1 MKTPAISCVIL
12 LLGLLLAAGCAYV
25 EVAPIGESDRVL
37 TGKVTYDP
45 PEAVPTGA
53 ILSVRVVDTSSITS
67 GPVLLGQQRIAISGE
82 PPFEFRT
89 EYRAEDN
96 LLRRG
101 VSVEAK
107 ILVNGKLRYGNLT
120 THVVTLARAA
130 GSQEI
135 MLFPTAP

>member
-12 LLGLLLAAGCAYV
+12 FLGLLFVAGCNYV
-25 EVAPIGESDRVL
+25 EVTPIGDADRVL
-37 TGKVTYDP
+37 TGKVTYVP
-45 PEAVPTGA
+45 PGPVPAGA
-53 ILSVRVVDTSSITS
+53 ILSVRVVDASSVTS

-82 PPFEFRT
+82 PPFEFRA
-89 EYRAEDN
+89 EYRADDN

-101 VSVEAK
+101 VNVEAK

-120 THVVTLARAA
+120 GHVVTLARAT

-135 MLFPTAP
+135 MLLPTAP